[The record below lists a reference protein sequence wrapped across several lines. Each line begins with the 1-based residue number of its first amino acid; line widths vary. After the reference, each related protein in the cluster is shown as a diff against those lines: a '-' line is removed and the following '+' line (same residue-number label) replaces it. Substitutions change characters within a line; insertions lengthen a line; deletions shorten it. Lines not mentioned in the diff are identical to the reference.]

1 MTNSNQT
8 PSPSRPGSALG
19 AVIVIGVLALVA
31 LIIFGQN
38 QGPAPGAICPE
49 PAPAASPEQAA
60 DQNVRDASQPAPASA
75 PEQVAAEN
83 APEATNPSPEQ
94 QPPATIDQPTD
105 NAQPAPPPDGALP
118 RLVDLGTLSCRPC
131 KMMVPVLEELRQKF
145 AGKMQV
151 DFVNVAED
159 RAAGQQYGVRAIP
172 LQIFFDASG
181 KELFRHEGYW
191 PTANIVAKWKELGF
205 EFE

>member
-1 MTNSNQT
+1 MTSSNQT
-8 PSPSRPGSALG
+8 PSPSNPGSGLG
-19 AVIVIGVLALVA
+19 AVIVVGVLALVA

-38 QGPAPGAICPE
+38 QGLAPGETCPVPP
-49 PAPAASPEQAA
+49 PASAP
-60 DQNVRDASQPAPASA
+60 DQRVDENVRDASQP
-75 PEQVAAEN
+75 V
-83 APEATNPSPEQ
+83 PEQ
-94 QPPATIDQPTD
+94 QPPTPVDQGSEPIQND
-105 NAQPAPPPDGALP
+105 PPPEGALP
-118 RLVDLGTLSCRPC
+118 RLVDLGTLSCQPC
-131 KMMVPVLEELRQKF
+131 KMMVPVLEELRQKY

-151 DFVNVAED
+151 DFVNLAED
-159 RAAGQQYGVRAIP
+159 RAAGQQYSVRVIP